1 MLPMRTRRPKEVTQ
15 LPRVTQRPTVT
26 QLPRVTQLVQGRAEI
41 HPQAWGS

>member
-15 LPRVTQRPTVT
+15 LPRVTQ
-26 QLPRVTQLVQGRAEI
+26 LAQGRAEV